1 MQSCHRQFELIEI
14 NKRIMETNQII
25 VEFNTNQLQKNKELL
40 QKKLNVS
47 SINSETTN
55 ELIKKNR
62 EKMLELENTEKGIK
76 KEMHRLLEKSKENS
90 DTLLQNRVE
99 ILNRR
104 SSIMANHDTIQIN
117 RSKIFF
123 GS

>member
-1 MQSCHRQFELIEI
+1 
-14 NKRIMETNQII
+14 
-25 VEFNTNQLQKNKELL
+25 
-40 QKKLNVS
+40 
-47 SINSETTN
+47 
-55 ELIKKNR
+55 
-62 EKMLELENTEKGIK
+62 MLELENTEKGIK

-117 RSKIFF
+117 RSKIFLVLKPIIR
-123 GS
+123 GSD

>member
-1 MQSCHRQFELIEI
+1 
-14 NKRIMETNQII
+14 
-25 VEFNTNQLQKNKELL
+25 
-40 QKKLNVS
+40 
-47 SINSETTN
+47 
-55 ELIKKNR
+55 
-62 EKMLELENTEKGIK
+62 
-76 KEMHRLLEKSKENS
+76 MHRLLEKSKENS

-117 RSKIFF
+117 RSKIF

>member
-1 MQSCHRQFELIEI
+1 
-14 NKRIMETNQII
+14 
-25 VEFNTNQLQKNKELL
+25 
-40 QKKLNVS
+40 
-47 SINSETTN
+47 
-55 ELIKKNR
+55 
-62 EKMLELENTEKGIK
+62 MLELENTEKGVK
-76 KEMHRLLEKSKENS
+76 KMHRLLEKSKENS

-117 RSKIFF
+117 RSKIF